1 MRKREGL
8 GWLCLWAVI
17 FSWLYSGESKADEK
31 VRDNIYDILSI
42 KDLTDSE
49 CMVYN
54 NFHESRSESD
64 IANYMV
70 MASVINRVNSDRWG
84 TEICE
89 VVLQHK
95 QYSWTQD
102 GKSDY
107 PSEKAQFYRMESLL
121 TFFWINLEVIMEMS
135 EGADMYHHKDIKP
148 EWNWSQL
155 DYIGQ
160 FDNHLFY
167 KHK

>member
-1 MRKREGL
+1 MRKREWSL
-8 GWLCLWAVI
+8 I
-17 FSWLYSGESKADEK
+17 FLVFGIVLSLFYSKDSDAE

-42 KDLTDSE
+42 KDLTGDE

-64 IANYMV
+64 IANYLV
-70 MASVINRVNSDRWG
+70 MASVINRINSPRWG
-84 TEICE
+84 DNPCE
-89 VVLQHK
+89 VILQTS
-95 QYSWTQD
+95 QYSWVRD

-107 PSEKAQFYRMESLL
+107 PQEKGQFYRMQSLL
-121 TFFWINLEVIMEMS
+121 DFFWKNLDTILVMS
-135 EGADMYHHKDIKP
+135 EGADMYHHKDIRP
-148 EWNWSQL
+148 EWDWGQL
-155 DYIGQ
+155 EYIGQ